1 MGPERF
7 ATHQPFARQ
16 KYERNVNHAFVNSSA
31 MERYAFCCVATV
43 TNRASKRGTKN
54 QGLQEKMSS
63 NLSKPRQQQIL
74 LSAMFVAA
82 LSFITLAASFAE
94 MPENDASVVVLTDE

>member
-1 MGPERF
+1 
-7 ATHQPFARQ
+7 
-16 KYERNVNHAFVNSSA
+16 
-31 MERYAFCCVATV
+31 
-43 TNRASKRGTKN
+43 
-54 QGLQEKMSS
+54 MSS

>member
-1 MGPERF
+1 
-7 ATHQPFARQ
+7 
-16 KYERNVNHAFVNSSA
+16 
-31 MERYAFCCVATV
+31 
-43 TNRASKRGTKN
+43 
-54 QGLQEKMSS
+54 MSS

-94 MPENDASVVVLTDE
+94 MPENDAGVAMLTDE